1 MLQFVLN
8 RSQEQCALT
17 KASIAATSGE
27 RKKVLRDIESIATKT
42 EEQRLNIAG
51 LSSNINEEKML
62 GDRLKKRDSELKSIQ
77 VKLKQRQQRQE
88 KQIIK

>member
-1 MLQFVLN
+1 M
-8 RSQEQCALT
+8 T

-88 KQIIK
+88 KLIIK

>member
-1 MLQFVLN
+1 M
-8 RSQEQCALT
+8 T

-27 RKKVLRDIESIATKT
+27 RKKVLRDIESMATKA

-62 GDRLKKRDSELKSIQ
+62 GERLKKRDSEFKSIQ